1 LLQISYLFYFCSM
14 KKTFEQLKIAK
25 SILKS
30 LDDIG
35 FSTPTPIQEKAI
47 PKINSGVNLVGIAQT
62 GTGKTAAYLLPLL
75 TKLQKPVGV
84 DPRVLILVPTRELA
98 IQVGE
103 DIAELTTYSELRH
116 AAIFGGIGWT
126 KHAELVEPGIDILVA
141 TPGRLWDLYQV
152 GVLRLKKVKHLV
164 IDEADRML
172 DMGFMPQLK
181 QLQEIIPA
189 RRQNLLFSATFSPGI
204 ETLAEE
210 FLDFYDRLEVAPS
223 ATTVSLVTQK
233 AYKVPNYRTKL
244 NLVKY
249 LLEDEEKFTRVVI
262 FVKTKEHAEGVF
274 KVVQRK
280 AEGEKRI
287 LHSNKAQNARINAIK
302 AFKSGE
308 VRILITTDVS
318 ARGMDVSMVSHVINF
333 DLPRDYDDY
342 VHRIGRTA
350 RAGNKGDAIT
360 LIDPADEWHWKHI
373 EKLIRKDIELLPLP
387 GEVEVLETE
396 FNEKQEQL
404 REIDRQRKIDDPS
417 YQGAFH
423 QKKRKGSSKRSF
435 EDKFSRTKERQKR
448 KKRKR

>member
-1 LLQISYLFYFCSM
+1 M
-14 KKTFEQLKIAK
+14 KKTFEQLKVAK

-35 FSTPTPIQEKAI
+35 FSTPTPIQQKAI
-47 PKINSGVNLVGIAQT
+47 PKISSGANLVGIAQT

-75 TKLQKPVGV
+75 SKLQKPEGN

-98 IQVGE
+98 MQVGE
-103 DIAELTTYSELRH
+103 DIAELTAYSELRH
-116 AAIFGGIGWT
+116 AAVFGGIGWT
-126 KHAELVEPGIDILVA
+126 KHAELVEPGVDILVA

-152 GVLRLKKVKHLV
+152 GVLRLKKIKHLV

-204 ETLAEE
+204 EKLAEE
-210 FLDFYDRLEVAPS
+210 FLDFYERLEVAPS
-223 ATTVSLVTQK
+223 ATPASLVTQK

-249 LLEDEEKFTRVVI
+249 LLEDEEQFSRVII

-274 KVVQRK
+274 KVIQRK
-280 AEGEKRI
+280 SEGEKRI

-360 LIDPADEWHWKHI
+360 LVDSADEWHWKKI
-373 EKLIRKDIELLPLP
+373 EKLIRKNIELLPLP
-387 GEVEVLETE
+387 EEVEVLETE
-396 FNEKQEQL
+396 FGEKQDQL
-404 REIDRQRKIDDPS
+404 REIDRQRKIDDPT

-423 QKKRKGSSKRSF
+423 QKKRRGASKRSF
-435 EDKFSRTKERQKR
+435 EDRFARTKARQKR
-448 KKRKR
+448 KKGKR